1 MAIKGEQTLKS
12 IFHST
17 ISRGG
22 FDLAAMLQRIDEYHI
37 AGKITDAD
45 RDELQAAARR
55 EASPGMDVTAEI
67 QRLWAAVGGLR
78 KAVSDLA
85 GEPEGGDAP
94 AFVQPTGAHDAY
106 FAGARVTYNGAVYE
120 CVAPGGVACVWSPD
134 VMPDHWR
141 AC

>member
-37 AGKITDAD
+37 SGRLTDAD
-45 RDELQAAARR
+45 REELQAAARHK
-55 EASPGMDVTAEI
+55 ASPGMDVNAEI
-67 QRLWAAVGGLR
+67 QRLWAAVGDLR
-78 KAVSDLA
+78 KAVADLA
-85 GEPEGGDAP
+85 GEPEGSGAP

-106 FAGARVTYNGAVYE
+106 FAGARVTYNGTVYE
-120 CVAPGGVACVWSPD
+120 CIAPEGVACVWSPD